1 MDTDSWLLLV
11 LLFVFILGGGYFAS
25 AESAFASSNIIKLK
39 NKSEKGD
46 RRAKN
51 ALYIMENFE
60 KALSTLLIGNN
71 IMHIGT
77 ASLATYLAVTLW
89 GAGFVAYSTIVTTV
103 AVFLIS
109 ELIPKQFAKDK
120 PESVAL
126 FLAGSLRFFMK
137 VLAPVSFIFDR
148 ISKLFKQNTVP
159 TVTEEELYDMVE
171 TFVEDGQM
179 DKQRGRRICSAMEFD
194 DTTAKEILTPRVSI
208 VGVEINTGCDEI
220 LEIIRNTKF
229 SRLPVY
235 KETMDNIVGILSVRR
250 FIKSYMKN
258 GKETS
263 ISELI
268 YEPHFAPKNR
278 RIDDLFRKIT
288 QSRVHMCVILDDYG
302 GTMGIVTMEDILEE
316 LVGEIWDENDKVRED
331 FICLGR
337 NRYSVASGMSVDNA
351 LRLIGFDDNDGIL
364 PSITIGAWAQK
375 NINSIPK
382 KGSFFEYKGLKV
394 SVLQINKRRH
404 IQRLLLEINGGENS

>member
-11 LLFVFILGGGYFAS
+11 LLFTFILGGGYFAS
-25 AESAFASSNIIKLK
+25 AETAFASSNIMKLK
-39 NKSEKGD
+39 NKSGNGD

-51 ALYIMENFE
+51 ALYIMEHFE
-60 KALSTLLIGNN
+60 KALSTILIGNN

-77 ASLATYLAVTLW
+77 ASMSAYLVITLW
-89 GAGFVAYSTIVTTV
+89 GAGFVTYSTIVTTV
-103 AVFLIS
+103 VVFLIS
-109 ELIPKQFAKDK
+109 EMIPKQFAKDK
-120 PESVAL
+120 PEFVAL
-126 FLAGSLRFFMK
+126 ALAGSVRFFMK
-137 VLAPVSFIFDR
+137 AFTPVSFIFDC
-148 ISKLFKQNTVP
+148 ISRLFKENSVP

-179 DKQRGRRICSAMEFD
+179 DKQRGRLICSAMEFD
-194 DTTAKEILTPRVSI
+194 DTRVMEILTPRVSV
-208 VGVEINTGCDEI
+208 VGVEINTSCDEI

-235 KETMDNIVGILSVRR
+235 RETMDNIVGILSVRR
-250 FIKSYMKN
+250 FIKSYIKN

-268 YEPHFAPKNR
+268 YEPYFVPKNK
-278 RIDDLFRKIT
+278 RIDDLFREIT

-337 NRYSVASGMSVDNA
+337 NRYSVASGITVDNA
-351 LRLIGFDDNDGIL
+351 LRLIGFDDNDEIL
-364 PSITIGAWAQK
+364 PPVTIGAWAQQ
-375 NINSIPK
+375 NINNIPK
-382 KGSFFEYKGLKV
+382 KGSFFEYKRLRV
-394 SVLQINKRRH
+394 SVLQINKRQH
-404 IQRLLLEINGGENS
+404 IQRLLLEITGGENS